1 MTSHDAIQAER
12 ILRIETPL
20 GPDVLLPERMEL
32 HEAVGGLFEIAVAV
46 RSKRMDLAPG
56 DLIGKPVDVSLETAW
71 GQRRTWNA
79 LVTELVAFPRLTRGL
94 QSYRLTL
101 RPEAW
106 LLTQRSDARIW
117 RDRTAVQVAETLL
130 SEHGLAAPDVSGV
143 VHPVEPHHYSVQYL
157 ETDWD
162 YLVRRL
168 EQDGL
173 FFWFRHEGG
182 SPGAVSATHTLH
194 LANHQAG
201 WRPGGEAPDGGEVRY
216 SLGSADRN
224 RIQRFDRTFRLR
236 SGARAGRDWNFLTPS
251 YTPEGTTPTLHPL
264 PRSGALELFDYP
276 SLGGWG
282 PEAQAS
288 DGIDAGRVEAR
299 SKLRMQATEA
309 EHERVEGAGDVR
321 SFAPGR
327 RFTPYDVA
335 NPENVFE
342 EHVVTALVHR
352 VVDRSY
358 ETAEDEPDYACRFEA
373 VPARVPLTPHRAT
386 PRPRIDGQQI
396 AVVAGPMGEEIHP
409 DEHGRIKLWFPWD
422 RRAAKDGTDTC
433 WVRVAQSWAGA
444 GWGAQTI
451 PRIGMEVLVSYLDG
465 DPDRPIVTGAVPN
478 TRQHVHYPL
487 PEHKTKSVFRTNTH
501 QSKDPDQFNE
511 LTFEDEAGRE
521 NVFTHAQ
528 RDHTTRV
535 LHDRTKRVDRH
546 EAASVGGSRA
556 LEVAQN
562 QKTEVGGS
570 MSTVIGG
577 TGASALAL
585 MAGLAGLAGHTAGL
599 LKQAGE
605 VAGGEGTSP
614 AMGAFAG
621 SVATSA
627 LGFLGAGGL
636 GARGRVAGGITDAP
650 DAGRAL
656 GDAGSG
662 VGEAAAALFPMG
674 GIKHSV
680 IGAFRSDSIGLARSE
695 QIGVS
700 KVTNVGRSF
709 VTHVGHAHSLTVGET
724 SRTQVGREKLV
735 EVGERLETRVGKH
748 HVVDV
753 GETFEITAGERFVI
767 TVGETRFQMDRSGV
781 VVIEAPLTTIVKG
794 GAEAQL
800 TVGPGPILYEPQL
813 VRGTLPS
820 PPAQCLKRM
829 AAGST
834 PFVRM

>member
-1 MTSHDAIQAER
+1 MTAHDAIQAER
-12 ILRIETPL
+12 ILRVETPL

-32 HEAVGGLFEIAVAV
+32 REGVGGLFEARVAV
-46 RSKRMDLAPG
+46 RSKNVELAPG

-71 GQRRTWNA
+71 GERRTWNA
-79 LVTELVAFPRLTRGL
+79 LVTELVEHPRLTRGL
-94 QSYRLTL
+94 RSYRLVL

-106 LLTQRSDARIW
+106 LMTQRSDARIW
-117 RDRTAVQVAETLL
+117 LDMTAVQVAETLL
-130 SEHGLAAPDVSGV
+130 SEHGLPMPDVSGV
-143 VHPVEPHHYSVQYL
+143 VEPVEPHHYSVQWL

-168 EQDGL
+168 EADGL
-173 FFWFRHEGG
+173 WHWFRHEGG
-182 SPGAVSATHTLH
+182 SPGAVAATHRLH

-201 WRPGGEAPDGGEVRY
+201 WRPGGEAPDGGRVRY

-224 RIQRFDRTFRLR
+224 RIERLVRTYAMR

-251 YTPEGTTPTLHPL
+251 HMPEGATPTLYAL
-264 PRSGALELFDYP
+264 PRNGPLELFDYP
-276 SLGGWG
+276 SMGGWG
-282 PEAQAS
+282 PEARAS

-299 SKLRMQATEA
+299 TKMRMQATEA
-309 EHERVEGAGDVR
+309 DHERVDGGGDIR
-321 SFAPGR
+321 SLAPGR

-335 NPENVFE
+335 NPGQVFE
-342 EHVVTALVHR
+342 EHVATAVLHR

-358 ETAEDEPDYACRFEA
+358 ETAEDEPDYACTFEA

-396 AVVAGPMGEEIHP
+396 AVVAGPSGEEIHP
-409 DEHGRIKLWFPWD
+409 DEHGRVKLWFPWD
-422 RRAAKDGTDTC
+422 RRAKKDGTDTC
-433 WVRVAQSWAGA
+433 WVRVAQSWAGPS
-444 GWGAQTI
+444 WGAQVI
-451 PRIGMEVLVSYLDG
+451 PRVGMEVLVSYLDG

-478 TRQHVHYPL
+478 TRSHVHYPL

-501 QSKDPDQFNE
+501 HSQDALQFNE

-521 NVFTHAQ
+521 RVFTHAQ
-528 RDHTTRV
+528 RDRTTRV
-535 LHDRTKRVDRH
+535 LHDATARVDRH
-546 EAASVGGSRA
+546 EVRSVGGSRA
-556 LEVAQN
+556 LEVSRN

-577 TGASALAL
+577 TGASALAI
-585 MAGLAGLAGHTAGL
+585 MAGLAGMAGHTAGL

-621 SVATSA
+621 AVASSA
-627 LGFLGAGGL
+627 LGFLAGGGL
-636 GARGRVAGGITDAP
+636 GARGRVVSQLSDAP

-662 VGEAAAALFPMG
+662 VGEAASALFPMG

-680 IGAFRSDSIGLARSE
+680 VGAFRSDSVGLARSE

-709 VTHVGHAHSLTVGET
+709 VTHVGKEHSLQVGENA
-724 SRTQVGREKLV
+724 RTQVGRGKLV
-735 EVGERLETRVGKH
+735 EVGEKLETRVGKH
-748 HVVDV
+748 HIVDV
-753 GETFEITAGERFVI
+753 GEVFEITAGEKFVV
-767 TVGETRFQMDRSGV
+767 TVGETRLQMDRSGV
-781 VVIEAPLTTIVKG
+781 VTIEAPITTIVK

-800 TVGPGPILYEPQL
+800 TVGPGPILYVPHL
-813 VRGTLPS
+813 VPGATPS

-829 AAGST
+829 AASST
-834 PFVRM
+834 PFVRF

>member
-1 MTSHDAIQAER
+1 MTAFDAIQAER

-32 HEAVGGLFEIAVAV
+32 REAVGGLFEARVAV
-46 RSKRMDLAPG
+46 RSKNVELAPG

-79 LVTELVAFPRLTRGL
+79 LVTELVEHPRLTRGL
-94 QSYRLTL
+94 RSYRLVL

-106 LLTQRSDARIW
+106 LMTQRSDARIW
-117 RDRTAVQVAETLL
+117 LDMTAVQVAETLL
-130 SEHGLAAPDVSGV
+130 SEHGLPMPDVSGV
-143 VHPVEPHHYSVQYL
+143 VEPVEPHHYSVQWL

-168 EQDGL
+168 EADGL
-173 FFWFRHEGG
+173 WHWFRHEGG
-182 SPGAVSATHTLH
+182 APGAVAATHRLH

-201 WRPGGEAPDGGEVRY
+201 WRPGAEAPDGGEVRY

-224 RIQRFDRTFRLR
+224 RIERFVRTYAMRA
-236 SGARAGRDWNFLTPS
+236 GARAGRDWNFLTPS
-251 YTPEGTTPTLHPL
+251 HTPEGATPTLHAL
-264 PRSGALELFDYP
+264 PRNGPLELFDYP
-276 SLGGWG
+276 SMGGWG
-282 PEAQAS
+282 PEARAS

-299 SKLRMQATEA
+299 TKMRMQATEA
-309 EHERVEGAGDVR
+309 DHERVDGGGDIR
-321 SFAPGR
+321 SLAPGR

-342 EHVVTALVHR
+342 EHVATAVLHR

-358 ETAEDEPDYACRFEA
+358 ETATDEPDYACTFEA

-396 AVVAGPMGEEIHP
+396 AVVAGPPGEEIHP
-409 DEHGRIKLWFPWD
+409 DEHGRVKLWFPWD
-422 RRAAKDGTDTC
+422 RRARKDGTDTC

-501 QSKDPDQFNE
+501 QSKDAGQFNE

-528 RDHTTRV
+528 RDRTTRV
-535 LHDRTKRVDRH
+535 LHDTTARVDRH
-546 EAASVGGSRA
+546 EVRSVGGSRA
-556 LEVAQN
+556 LEVSAN

-577 TGASALAL
+577 TGASALAI
-585 MAGLAGLAGHTAGL
+585 MAGLAGMAGHTAGL

-605 VAGGEGTSP
+605 VAGGEGAAP

-621 SVATSA
+621 AVASSA
-627 LGFLGAGGL
+627 LGFLSLGGL
-636 GARGRVAGGITDAP
+636 GARGRVVNGLSDAP

-662 VGEAAAALFPMG
+662 VGEAAQALFPLP

-680 IGAFRSDSIGLARSE
+680 IAAFRSDSIGVARSE

-709 VTHVGHAHSLTVGET
+709 VTHVGREHSLQVGENA
-724 SRTQVGREKLV
+724 RTQVGRNKLV
-735 EVGERLETRVGKH
+735 EVGEKLETRVGKH

-753 GETFEITAGERFVI
+753 GEVFEITAGEKFVV

-781 VVIEAPLTTIVKG
+781 VTIEAPLTTIVK

-800 TVGPGPILYEPQL
+800 TVGPGPILYVPAL
-813 VRGTLPS
+813 VPGATPS

-829 AAGST
+829 AASST